1 MSFFDSM
8 LDRLADWIAGRL
20 EHESSGYEPFTP
32 SDPITLRRVLHP
44 GDVLLIEGNQ
54 KVSVAIKYLTQSTW
68 SHAAIYV
75 GDALARPKDGE
86 DPPALIEVN
95 LGAGCIAVPIS
106 KYRTFN
112 TRICRPVGLT
122 ADDRQHVVDFMIAK
136 LGLKY
141 DTRNIFDLARYLF
154 PTPPIPVRWRRR
166 LISLGSGEPTRAICS
181 SLIAQA
187 FQSMKYPILPRIER
201 LDDHCAVASPFSR
214 REILYI
220 RHHSLFMPRD
230 FDLSPYFKIVKP
242 TVEQGFD
249 YRDLSWSETHPQN
262 GAEETSD
269 RAALSHSR
277 DETAAIETSAATGR
291 TKGVDRAGGEDTD
304 HTDHG

>member
-54 KVSVAIKYLTQSTW
+54 KLSVAIKYLTQSTW

-75 GDALARPKDGE
+75 GDALASPNDGE
-86 DPPALIEVN
+86 EPPALIEVN

-122 ADDRQHVVDFMIAK
+122 ADDRQHVVDFMVAK

-187 FQSMKYPILPRIER
+187 FQSVKYPILPRIER
-201 LDDHCAVASPFSR
+201 LDEHCAVASPFSR
-214 REILYI
+214 REILSI

-230 FDLSPYFKIVKP
+230 FDLSPYFRIVKP

-249 YRDLSWSETHPQN
+249 YRELSWNETHPHN

-269 RAALSHSR
+269 RAALSHPR
-277 DETAAIETSAATGR
+277 ETAAIETSAVTGR
-291 TKGVDRAGGEDTD
+291 TEGVDLVREEDTD
-304 HTDHG
+304 PTDHG